1 MSTKLNEK
9 QLIAVHLLASGVKAS
24 VIAKEISIREE
35 TLSRW
40 RQIDEFK
47 AELEYATRSILKEI
61 VETHKNILISSQN
74 IILDALSNNDLDL
87 LKKANLALRYLS
99 LIKGKDDVAEKSEN
113 KLFKYSELGNFCRVK
128 DNLSF
133 LKTFC
138 LFMGQKKGL
147 VSIL

>member
-1 MSTKLNEK
+1 MYKLKNKE
-9 QLIAVHLLASGVKAS
+9 LI
-24 VIAKEISIREE
+24 
-35 TLSRW
+35 
-40 RQIDEFK
+40 D
-47 AELEYATRSILKEI
+47 
-61 VETHKNILISSQN
+61 
-74 IILDALSNNDLDL
+74 
-87 LKKANLALRYLS
+87 
-99 LIKGKDDVAEKSEN
+99 LIKGKDDIVEKSES